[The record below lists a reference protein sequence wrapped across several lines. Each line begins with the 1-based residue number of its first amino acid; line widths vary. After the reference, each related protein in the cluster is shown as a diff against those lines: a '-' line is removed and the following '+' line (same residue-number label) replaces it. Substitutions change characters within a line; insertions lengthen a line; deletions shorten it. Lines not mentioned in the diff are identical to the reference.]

1 MQVNPPQI
9 TPSMEEMEFIKGP
22 PFDDTFHP
30 ILFPKALETHLF
42 QEFGGW
48 EGDKNWILECQFERF
63 SP

>member
-9 TPSMEEMEFIKGP
+9 TPMEEMEFIKGP
-22 PFDDTFHP
+22 PPDDTFHP

-48 EGDKNWILECQFERF
+48 EGDKNWIL
-63 SP
+63 